1 MQLTVGDIAR
11 SQEDLSFG
19 TVAGVADHGEG
30 KLVVLRR
37 PNGGGLS
44 FVEPCSL
51 VVVGRYVPPA
61 STTRSVV
68 ALVFLGLALL
78 VAYISCRSAEAIGA
92 DWLLTLLAGLGGF
105 KAVAITYQCW
115 ARVTGPRRFRV

>member
-11 SQEDLSFG
+11 SQEDLSLG

-30 KLVVLRR
+30 KLVVLRL

-51 VVVGRYVPPA
+51 VVVGRYVPPV
-61 STTRSVV
+61 STSRSVV
-68 ALVFLGLALL
+68 ALVFLGFALL
-78 VAYISCRSAEAIGA
+78 VAYISCRSAEDIGA

-115 ARVTGPRRFRV
+115 ARLTGPRRFRV